1 MLCLDLH
8 EIESNLMSTVK
19 VKGVGYCVVRQAIHI
34 DADKPTH
41 IITGVF
47 GLFDTIDESE
57 EFIFSSSDAPVRH
70 TKTEHSYTDGEHYYT
85 ISTVRH
91 PQHHEKHRENQ
102 CYAVMVTEGKF
113 NRYLSKEFFDKV
125 INGDVVTSFPP
136 RYLQIEAHSV
146 NDERLAKEAFMLAS
160 SVLHN
165 YSKVKLK
172 VISI

>member
-1 MLCLDLH
+1 MP
-8 EIESNLMSTVK
+8 TVK

-47 GLFDTIDESE
+47 GLFDTIDEAE

-91 PQHHEKHRENQ
+91 PKHAREHHEHH
-102 CYAVMVTEGKF
+102 GKYHIIIHDGDKKFYLRKGFF
-113 NRYLSKEFFDKV
+113 NEVLRGGV
-125 INGDVVTSFPP
+125 IKIGSSDIT
-136 RYLQIEAHSV
+136 
-146 NDERLAKEAFMLAS
+146 S
-160 SVLHN
+160 SVSEAYATDDMELLKETVQQFKHAIDPQLIRG
-165 YSKVKLK
+165 YSVDI
-172 VISI
+172 ISAK